1 MRSLIAFVVVVA
13 LASACTRQRVT
24 VPPRG
29 LFRAIP
35 ELRSSG
41 RATIDVSPSGTHE
54 LAKTDV
60 LEAAFDSCTVLGL
73 ACERSSRQLTVD
85 QLIANCP
92 DVAPFAGD
100 TFRRQP
106 PCLLLE
112 TTSGE
117 LQLDSRIRPDWE
129 VWKIIGT
136 ALLASFVIGV
146 VIGYVTDCKDPNDG
160 C

>member
-1 MRSLIAFVVVVA
+1 MRLTAFVVVLA
-13 LASACTRQRVT
+13 LTSACTRQRVT

-41 RATIDVSPSGTHE
+41 RATIEVAPSGTHE
-54 LAKTDV
+54 LARTDV

-73 ACERSSRQLTVD
+73 ACERSNKQLTVD

-100 TFRRQP
+100 HFRREP

-112 TTSGE
+112 TTSHQ
-117 LQLDSRIRPDWE
+117 LQVDSRIRPDWQ

-136 ALLASFVIGV
+136 ALLASLVIGV
-146 VIGYVTDCKDPNDG
+146 VIGFVTDCRDPNDG